1 MFELAASF
9 FSGSHHQKMQI
20 MEYYCKF
27 LLNFFIL
34 GLIGTIFLVRNMG
47 PTFDKL
53 HIDIAACH
61 KSFWG
66 SSPKNTEHV
75 IFL

>member
-1 MFELAASF
+1 MFELAAGF
-9 FSGSHHQKMQI
+9 FFGGDITKKRRL
-20 MEYYCKF
+20 EYYCKF
-27 LLNFFIL
+27 LLDFFIL

-47 PTFDKL
+47 PAFDKL
-53 HIDIAACH
+53 HVDIAAHH
-61 KSFWG
+61 KFFPG